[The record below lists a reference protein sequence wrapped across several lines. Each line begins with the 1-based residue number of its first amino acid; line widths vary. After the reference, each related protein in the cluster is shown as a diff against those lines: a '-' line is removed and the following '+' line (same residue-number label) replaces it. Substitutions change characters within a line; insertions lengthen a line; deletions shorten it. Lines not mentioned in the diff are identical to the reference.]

1 MSIWKKPASLEA
13 MNKLSS
19 DCMVDHLGIEFTEIG
34 HDFIKASMPVDKR
47 THQPMGLLHGGASV
61 ALAETLGST
70 GAVLACPEGYAG
82 VGLEIN
88 ANHMRGVRSGHVHA
102 TARPLHIGR
111 TTHVWSIEIVDDA
124 GKMVCASR
132 LTMAI
137 IKTGQ

>member
-1 MSIWKKPASLEA
+1 MTIWKKPASLEQL
-13 MNKLSS
+13 NKLSN
-19 DCMVDHLGIEFTEIG
+19 DCMVEHLGIEFTEIG
-34 HDFIKASMPVDKR
+34 HDYLKASMPVDKR

-61 ALAETLGST
+61 ALAETIGSSA
-70 GAVLACPEGYAG
+70 AVLACPDGYAG

-102 TARPLHIGR
+102 TAKPLHIGR
-111 TTHVWSIEIVDDA
+111 TTHVWAIEIVNDA

-137 IKTGQ
+137 IEAG

>member
-1 MSIWKKPASLEA
+1 MSIWKKPFSLEG
-13 MNKLSS
+13 MNKMSTNSL
-19 DCMVDHLGIEFTEIG
+19 VEHLKIEFTEIG
-34 HDFIKASMPVDKR
+34 DDYIKASMPVDKT

-61 ALAETLGST
+61 ALAETVGST
-70 GAVLACPEGYAG
+70 GAMLASDEGFAG

-111 TTHVWSIEIVDDA
+111 TTHVWSIEIVNDE

-137 IKTGQ
+137 IKA

>member
-13 MNKLSS
+13 LNKMSS
-19 DCMVDHLGIEFTEIG
+19 DSMVGHLSIEFTELG
-34 HDFIKASMPVDKR
+34 HDYVKASMPVDKT

-70 GAVLACPEGYAG
+70 GASLACDPGYAG

-88 ANHMRGVRSGHVHA
+88 ANHIRGVRSGHVHA
-102 TARPLHIGR
+102 TAKALHVGR

-124 GKMVCASR
+124 GKLVCISR

-137 IKTGQ
+137 IKT